1 MAPVFRSRGTGKSH
15 LLTISGESER
25 PLDSC
30 CRKPAHL
37 PGALMMTAL
46 ASTASPPSHS
56 RPVRQAWR
64 ACVGQ
69 LPAWQVHTACNGI
82 GALVGD
88 GLGRPAAEG
97 AAGRRGLA
105 ARVAVPPPRGLGEP
119 VVPVPPRA
127 TGSPPICSCYGMRG
141 LRGDVLGRDA
151 VKVKMKPTR

>member
-97 AAGRRGLA
+97 ALA
-105 ARVAVPPPRGLGEP
+105 VGGWPRGSLFPLRAAWGSP
-119 VVPVPPRA
+119 WCPSPRGPRA
-127 TGSPPICSCYGMRG
+127 PHRSA
-141 LRGDVLGRDA
+141 A
-151 VKVKMKPTR
+151 VMGCAGCAATSSAEMP